1 MSGDSM
7 NDLAKLGWGIPRPFP
22 KILASCARRSTV
34 RVFSAPSAVD
44 AVSDLDCAPSMIR
57 SE

>member
-1 MSGDSM
+1 M

-34 RVFSAPSAVD
+34 RVFSASSAPSAVD
-44 AVSDLDCAPSMIR
+44 AVSHLDFAPSMIR